1 MVAAGTLNRRVDVL
15 REVETGRDALNV
27 ATKSWQTVRTVW
39 AARSAKGESEGFD
52 DATGQRVARRTVTF
66 TMRFTPDLSETD
78 RLRCEGVTFNIVG
91 IRELGFRDSIEVAA
105 EAGAETP

>member
-15 REVETGRDALNV
+15 REVETGRDALNMPV
-27 ATKSWQTVRTVW
+27 KAWQTIRTVW
-39 AARSAKGESEGFD
+39 AARSAKAESEGFD

-66 TMRFTPDLSETD
+66 ILRFTADLAPTD
-78 RLRCEGVTFNIVG
+78 RLRCEGVTYNITG
-91 IRELGFRDSIEVAA
+91 IRELGFRDSLEVTA